1 MVDLTV
7 IILAQDEEKNI
18 ARSVSSVRSI
28 AKRVLVVDSGSNDR
42 TIELARENGAEVIQH
57 SPFVNYATQ
66 FNWALDHTDI
76 DTKWIFRLDADEQVT
91 TELAEEIER
100 NLAEHAQ
107 DDVNGF
113 EVRCRI
119 IFLDRWIRH
128 GGTYPLIIP
137 RIFRKG
143 YGRVEMR
150 KMDEHTLIEGKVL
163 CLQNDLVHY
172 DFKGLKPWINKHNNY
187 SDRECQDYFE
197 RNNQNNEQL
206 KGSLVGN
213 QRQRKRYLKNGV
225 YYNLPKFWRA
235 WFYYIYRYYI
245 RLGFLDGR
253 EGKIFCFLQAYWY
266 RFWII

>member
-119 IFLDRWIRH
+119 IFLDRWLR
-128 GGTYPLIIP
+128 
-137 RIFRKG
+137 
-143 YGRVEMR
+143 
-150 KMDEHTLIEGKVL
+150 
-163 CLQNDLVHY
+163 
-172 DFKGLKPWINKHNNY
+172 
-187 SDRECQDYFE
+187 
-197 RNNQNNEQL
+197 
-206 KGSLVGN
+206 
-213 QRQRKRYLKNGV
+213 
-225 YYNLPKFWRA
+225 
-235 WFYYIYRYYI
+235 
-245 RLGFLDGR
+245 
-253 EGKIFCFLQAYWY
+253 
-266 RFWII
+266 